1 MEQKKFMDIERLK
14 ESFIDGFQK
23 GDYIVVQE
31 KIDGANFSIR
41 YDAENDTVAA
51 FSRKNPLDFSNNLR
65 GAWQWSQKLDK
76 DLVKDVLRTN
86 LVLFGEWLVSH
97 TIVYPQDKYQNAYFY
112 DVYDVDAKQYLQQ
125 DAVKDIVDRLGL
137 IYVPV
142 FYAGEFQSWEHIQ
155 QFVGRTDLGG
165 EHGEGVVVKNI
176 SRINDPNTRLPFY
189 TKIVGEKFSEKKS
202 VKPKVIDPEKMAER
216 ERLQTLVESIVTEG
230 RVTKLVHKMVDEGI
244 IPEKWDEHDMGTIA
258 RNIGKAV
265 YYDCVK
271 EEPDIVGQVG
281 ENFGKFANSV
291 AMRIVRSMLT
301 QPVF

>member
-1 MEQKKFMDIERLK
+1 MKTINKALFKAFYVHKFLL
-14 ESFIDGFQK
+14 FH
-23 GDYIVVQE
+23 
-31 KIDGANFSIR
+31 
-41 YDAENDTVAA
+41 
-51 FSRKNPLDFSNNLR
+51 KNNH
-65 GAWQWSQKLDK
+65 Q
-76 DLVKDVLRTN
+76 TN

-137 IYVPV
+137 TYVPV

-165 EHGEGVVVKNI
+165 ELGEGVVVKNM

-189 TKIVGEKFSEKKS
+189 TKIVGEKFPERKS

-216 ERLQTLVESIVTEG
+216 ERFQALVDSVVTEG

-271 EEPDIVGQVG
+271 EEPDVVEQVG
-281 ENFGKFANSV
+281 EHFGKLANGT
-291 AMRIVRSMLT
+291 AMRIVRGMLLN
-301 QPVF
+301 Q

>member
-14 ESFIDGFQK
+14 ESFVDGFHK

-41 YDAENDTVAA
+41 YDAENDTIAA

-65 GAWQWSQKLDK
+65 GAWQWAQKLDK
-76 DLVKDVLRTN
+76 ELVKDVLKTN

-97 TIVYPQDKYQNAYFY
+97 TVVYPQDKYQNAYFY
-112 DVYDVDAKQYLQQ
+112 DVYDVDTKQYLQQ

-137 IYVPV
+137 TYVPV

-165 EHGEGVVVKNI
+165 ELGEGVVVKNM

-216 ERLQTLVESIVTEG
+216 ERFQALVDSVVTEG

-271 EEPDIVGQVG
+271 EEPDVVEQVG
-281 ENFGKFANSV
+281 EHFGKLANGT
-291 AMRIVRSMLT
+291 AMRIVRGMLLN
-301 QPVF
+301 Q